1 MEDFLLGNQVII
13 DNFWIFLLYNLL
25 TVLVIGV
32 IYFFVKEI
40 YRVKSNYLSKSTRLL
55 VGSFLGILALILL
68 LSINFMI
75 SEKAIYNGSTS
86 EKTRIYAFLN
96 PAMIILILFPLMI
109 DRRLAFPILLF
120 IIIGIL
126 VKAPLKNNSE
136 LEFDIFKETSFWTRL
151 IFTIGTYLTMA
162 IIAYFLDNNNIF
174 KNNGIKL
181 IFILFIWLIITGILR
196 IMHSFVL
203 LSYYENLDIT
213 NFITIEAIIWGKQ
226 FAYLLVIAFISF
238 VPVYII
244 ERVYANFNTLETF
257 ATKDDVSYYRMSLA
271 QNKLKQLID
280 EKKINQGALVLFEFK
295 VNEEDISKILK
306 EIKYQTEIVY
316 SGSFF
321 FKATSQHYAAF
332 LPLEYPSL
340 EELVMGNK
348 LEERNSSDSLFGL
361 DSIITKINRNFKAK
375 IFASTSIYGVHSYD
389 LNDLIEYSRFTLTPV
404 VRRSNINNIV
414 VYDFKRVK
422 DRLKERNKVLELPI
436 NIETMSL
443 TYLKGVNKEHIYYPS
458 VSFNLDGKKNSFNSL
473 FLSNIPKQILEDT
486 VRYIAYQSLRTFD
499 KSKSTLVIYYP
510 YSYLASS
517 SFNLINFNKKINRYS
532 RPEKIIIGVFLNSK
546 IGKKQYKE
554 NIEKLRELGYRVALI
569 NMDNLD
575 QENHNLVNPDFI
587 LDLEEQTNPLK
598 IKKKKLNYKSQ
609 ATRLNTNLV

>member
-1 MEDFLLGNQVII
+1 
-13 DNFWIFLLYNLL
+13 
-25 TVLVIGV
+25 
-32 IYFFVKEI
+32 
-40 YRVKSNYLSKSTRLL
+40 
-55 VGSFLGILALILL
+55 
-68 LSINFMI
+68 
-75 SEKAIYNGSTS
+75 
-86 EKTRIYAFLN
+86 
-96 PAMIILILFPLMI
+96 
-109 DRRLAFPILLF
+109 
-120 IIIGIL
+120 
-126 VKAPLKNNSE
+126 
-136 LEFDIFKETSFWTRL
+136 
-151 IFTIGTYLTMA
+151 
-162 IIAYFLDNNNIF
+162 
-174 KNNGIKL
+174 
-181 IFILFIWLIITGILR
+181 
-196 IMHSFVL
+196 
-203 LSYYENLDIT
+203 
-213 NFITIEAIIWGKQ
+213 
-226 FAYLLVIAFISF
+226 
-238 VPVYII
+238 
-244 ERVYANFNTLETF
+244 
-257 ATKDDVSYYRMSLA
+257 
-271 QNKLKQLID
+271 
-280 EKKINQGALVLFEFK
+280 
-295 VNEEDISKILK
+295 
-306 EIKYQTEIVY
+306 
-316 SGSFF
+316 
-321 FKATSQHYAAF
+321 
-332 LPLEYPSL
+332 
-340 EELVMGNK
+340 MGNK
-348 LEERNSSDSLFGL
+348 LEERSSSDSLFGL